1 MLVLVCSMLDNQ
13 HVEQLKGGTCVDV
26 TNVVIGFI
34 MVLSFFGLVW
44 YCVKGYNLM
53 VGFFVMS
60 VLWTTIALI
69 GNSIH
74 PTSVMEGKSLIDVL
88 TNVFQTGPENYGKAI
103 LVNIFFGAFFGRVL
117 IDTGIAATLIRKVVE
132 LGGDKPRVTM
142 SLLCVVTAI
151 IFTSM
156 TGIGPVISIAVIVLP
171 IMLSLGIPA
180 PIALF
185 SFMGSIMAGIFGNI
199 VNFKQYQAIFATA
212 EKSYASYDYNA
223 YFNFGMIGMG
233 VSLLVVL
240 VVANVFMNR
249 KKLTR
254 AWAATADEGSTKDA
268 PAISWISII
277 LPVVGVVAFKIP
289 IIFGFV
295 FSALFALLTC
305 GKLKGGFSNVSRM
318 LSKQF
323 SDGAIDVAPMIGFL
337 LTLAM
342 FNNAATYASP
352 YFKTLLNG
360 VMPTSA
366 LLLCI
371 VFAILTPLGFFRG
384 PMNLVGS
391 GSAILA
397 VVVSIAAWPVQFLYP
412 LFAVTTV
419 APQHLDVTQSWV
431 AWGFGYTKVPARDY
445 MKMSIPT
452 GWIIG
457 IILCAIVFFMYG
469 SLV

>member
-1 MLVLVCSMLDNQ
+1 MDAA
-13 HVEQLKGGTCVDV
+13 
-26 TNVVIGFI
+26 NVIIGII

-60 VLWTTIALI
+60 VLWTCIALI
-69 GNSIH
+69 GNQITPNSA
-74 PTSVMEGKSLIDVL
+74 MEGKTLIDVL
-88 TNVFQTGPENYGKAI
+88 TNVFQTGPENYGKSI

-132 LGGDKPRVTM
+132 LGGDKPRITM
-142 SLLCVVTAI
+142 SLLCIVTAV

-180 PIALF
+180 PIAMF

-212 EKSYASYDYNA
+212 NPDYASYDYPT
-223 YFNFGMIGMG
+223 YFKFGMIGMA
-233 VSLLVVL
+233 VSLIVVL
-240 VVANVFMNR
+240 VVANLSMN
-249 KKLTR
+249 KKKTSY
-254 AWAATADEGSTKDA
+254 AWAATADSGNSADA
-268 PAISWISII
+268 PAISWIAVILPMVGVIVFKAPII
-277 LPVVGVVAFKIP
+277 LAFIVS
-289 IIFGFV
+289 G
-295 FSALFALLTC
+295 LFALLTC
-305 GKLKGGFSNVSRM
+305 GKLKGGFANICRM
-318 LSKQF
+318 LAKQF
-323 SDGAIDVAPMIGFL
+323 SDGAIDVAPMVGFL
-337 LTLAM
+337 LTLSM

-352 YFKTLLNG
+352 YFKVLLGG
-360 VMPTSA
+360 VIPESA
-366 LLLCI
+366 ILLC
-371 VFAILTPLGFFRG
+371 VLFAILTPLGFFRG
-384 PMNLVGS
+384 PLNLVGC

-412 LFAVTTV
+412 LFAVTTI

-431 AWGFGYTKVPARDY
+431 AWGFGYTKVTTKDY

-457 IILCAIVFFMYG
+457 IILCAIVFVLYG
-469 SLV
+469 NLV

>member
-1 MLVLVCSMLDNQ
+1 M
-13 HVEQLKGGTCVDV
+13 DV
-26 TNVVIGFI
+26 ANYVIGFI

-60 VLWTTIALI
+60 VLWTGVALI
-69 GNSIH
+69 GNAIS
-74 PTSVMEGKSLIDVL
+74 PSSAMEGKTIIDVL
-88 TNVFQTGPENYGKAI
+88 TNVFQTGPENYGRAI
-103 LVNIFFGAFFGRVL
+103 LVNVFFGAFFGRIL

-142 SLLCVVTAI
+142 SLLCIVTAV

-171 IMLSLGIPA
+171 IMLSLGIPS

-199 VNFKQYQAIFATA
+199 VNFKQYQAIFASVN
-212 EKSYASYDYNA
+212 ESYGLYDYND
-223 YFNFGMIGMG
+223 YFTFGVIAMA
-233 VSLLVVL
+233 VALVVVLLV
-240 VVANVFMNR
+240 ANLSMNKR
-249 KKLTR
+249 KISR
-254 AWAATADEGSTKDA
+254 AWAVSTNAANNQDA

-277 LPVVGVVAFKIP
+277 LPVIGVVVFKVP
-289 IIFGFV
+289 IIFGFI
-295 FSALFALLTC
+295 FAGLFALLTC

-337 LTLAM
+337 LTLSM

-352 YFKTLLNG
+352 YFKILFGG
-360 VMPTSA
+360 VMPSSA
-366 LLLCI
+366 LMLCI
-371 VFAILTPLGFFRG
+371 VFAVLTPLGFFRG

-391 GSAILA
+391 GTAILA
-397 VVVSIAAWPVQFLYP
+397 VVVSTAAWPVQFLFP
-412 LFAVTTV
+412 LFAITTI

-431 AWGFGYTKVPARDY
+431 AWGFGYTKVPAREF
-445 MKMSIPT
+445 MKMSIPS

-457 IILCAIVFFMYG
+457 IILCAIVFIMYG
-469 SLV
+469 NLV